1 MLSKSCEYAIR
12 ATIYLYNTSS
22 RQESK
27 ISIDEI
33 AKKIDAPR
41 HFTAKILQILSK
53 QHIISSIKGPNGGF
67 YMNSIQGK
75 LRLLEIV
82 NAIDGKHLIEG
93 CFLGLEHC
101 NENHPCPIHEDYKPI
116 RKKLLKMLQ
125 STTIESL
132 SDRINDDLSF
142 LVALN

>member
-1 MLSKSCEYAIR
+1 MLSKSCEYAVR
-12 ATIYLYNTSS
+12 ATIYLHNKSN

-33 AKKIDAPR
+33 AESINAPR
-41 HFTAKILQILSK
+41 HFTAKILQILSR

-75 LRLLEIV
+75 LKLLEIV

-101 NENHPCPIHEDYKPI
+101 NENHHCPMHEDYKPI

-125 STTIESL
+125 STTIERL
-132 SDRINDDLSF
+132 SDRVDDNLAF
-142 LVALN
+142 LTV